1 MPISQLVD
9 GEWVSLTDEEHAA
22 QILAEAAADGIDL
35 CPRCFF
41 VNRVNGVC
49 EMCARDAVFNAD
61 PGYRMWSDAQARLDF
76 GDWAPD
82 STRPYMLDDAD
93 VDKATVARLEA
104 KFALAEQDAKT
115 EPGGCAVCGVPEREH
130 MQRWHPH
137 GHSKSYIPP
146 TDRRRL
152 ARRYARRAKRLGLPV
167 WSRPGRGAA

>member
-1 MPISQLVD
+1 MSISQLVD

-61 PGYRMWSDAQARLDF
+61 PDYRMWSDAQARLDF
-76 GDWAPD
+76 GGWAPD
-82 STRPYMLDDAD
+82 STRPYTLDDAA

-104 KFALAEQDAKT
+104 KFARAERDAKT
-115 EPGGCAVCGVPEREH
+115 EPGGCALCGVPERGH
-130 MQRWHPH
+130 GQRWHPH
-137 GHSKSYIPP
+137 AGFEPYVAPSNALRL
-146 TDRRRL
+146 DRM
-152 ARRYARRAKRLGLPV
+152 YARRAKRLGLPV